1 MTHSKTDARAAARTQ
16 FLNAAGWGA
25 ARVEA
30 FPGDASTRSY
40 FRLADGPRK
49 AILMDAPGGAEA
61 PACPPDADPR
71 TRARLGYNVLA
82 RLAGPDTAA
91 FASIAG
97 ALSARG
103 FSAPRV
109 LEADL
114 DAGFLVLEDLGDDL
128 FARVIPARA
137 HEGKLY
143 AAAIDALAAIYRSSF
158 EAEPAAFGKS
168 WRIQDYDDTAL
179 LAETHLFLD
188 WYAPERGEAPSDA
201 ARSDWDAAWG
211 AVFGGL
217 NAHASGLVLRDY
229 HAENL
234 IWLPDR
240 TAEASV
246 GLLDFQD
253 ALFGHP
259 AYDLI
264 SLIEDA
270 RRDVPRDLA
279 EPLTQRFFER
289 AGLADRDAFDAAAA
303 VLAAQRNAK
312 ILGIFVRLAR
322 RDGKPKYLDLLPRVA
337 AHFVRDI
344 SHPALAPVRAA
355 VRDISPHVFAEADR

>member
-1 MTHSKTDARAAARTQ
+1 MIERAAARTA
-16 FLNAAGWGA
+16 FLEAAGWGA
-25 ARVEA
+25 AKLAA

-40 FRLADGPRK
+40 FRLTHGANR

-61 PACPPDADPR
+61 PACPPEADPE
-71 TRARLGYNVLA
+71 TRAQLGYNALA

-91 FASIAG
+91 FAAIAR
-97 ALSARG
+97 ALTTRG
-103 FSAPRV
+103 FSAPHI

-114 DAGFLVLEDLGDDL
+114 KAGFLILEDLGDDL
-128 FARVIPARA
+128 FARVIPDRA
-137 HEGKLY
+137 HEGALY
-143 AAAIDALAAIYRSSF
+143 AAAADVLAAIHRSSF
-158 EAEPAAFGKS
+158 EAEPSAFGKA
-168 WRIQDYDDTAL
+168 WRIQDYDATAL

-188 WYAPERGEAPSDA
+188 WYAPERGAAPSRA
-201 ARSDWDAAWG
+201 ARSDWDAAWT
-211 AVFGGL
+211 AAFAAL
-217 NAHASGLVLRDY
+217 DAHAPGLTLRDY

-234 IWLPDR
+234 IWRPDR
-240 TAEASV
+240 AAEASV

-259 AYDLI
+259 AYDLV

-279 EPLTQRFFER
+279 EPLTQRFFDK
-289 AGLADRDAFDAAAA
+289 AGLADREAFDAAAA

-322 RDGKPKYLDLLPRVA
+322 RDGKAKYLDLLPRVA
-337 AHFVRDI
+337 AHFVRDLG
-344 SHPALAPVRAA
+344 HPALAGVRAA
-355 VRDISPHVFAEADR
+355 VREISPHVFAEADR